1 MKATCD
7 IELRQAESKEKV
19 THMKNIIEVELKTR
33 KVDFS
38 KCRTDILAVGLFSDA
53 KELDKLNKELNK
65 KLDGAIDR
73 LRKLGDFKAKEG
85 TNSIVYGNS
94 ETGAKRILL
103 VGLGEKKKAT
113 LDTVRNAAANAAK
126 TSVELKA
133 KTISLAL
140 HNAFG
145 GKLELSA
152 MGQACGEG
160 AYFGSYKYDEFV
172 TENENGRLGSLK
184 VVLVDP
190 DSKKIQKLKKGLST
204 GNAIGKAQSYA
215 RTLANRPANVVTPVK
230 IAAAAKELA
239 RGSKSLSCTVFDE
252 KQMAANR
259 MGGVLAV
266 GSGSQNKPRFIILK
280 YTPPGK
286 TAGKLPTIALVGKA
300 ITFDSGGIS
309 IKPSANMDEMK
320 LDKSGG
326 IAVLGAMKALA
337 ELAPPVN
344 VFGIVPSAENM
355 PSGSSYRPG
364 DIIKTFSGKTVEV
377 QNTDAEG
384 RMILCDGISYAVKQK
399 CDIIIDIATLT
410 GACVVALGK
419 YMAALM
425 GSDDGVIKDLQ
436 KAAAASGEK
445 VWPMPSSEEYA
456 KEMKSKIADL
466 KNIGSRWGGACTA
479 AAFLRQFAGDTKWA
493 HLDIAGVWSFEKAT
507 EFTSEGASAFGVR
520 LLTTY
525 VIGIKNNKK

>member
-1 MKATCD
+1 MKD
-7 IELRQAESKEKV
+7 I
-19 THMKNIIEVELKTR
+19 IDVELKTQ

-38 KCRTDILAVGLFSDA
+38 KSKTDILAVGLFSDT
-53 KELDKLNKELNK
+53 KELDKLNKELNS
-65 KLDGAIDR
+65 KLNGAINQ
-73 LRKLGDFKAKEG
+73 LMELGDFKGKNG
-85 TNSIVYGNS
+85 TSTIVYGNDK
-94 ETGAKRILL
+94 TGAKRILL
-103 VGLGEKKKAT
+103 IGLGEKKKAT

-126 TSVELKA
+126 MSVELKA
-133 KTISLAL
+133 KTMSLAL
-140 HNAFG
+140 HKAFG
-145 GKLELSA
+145 GQFDLSA

-160 AYFGSYKYDEFV
+160 TYFGSYRYDEFI

-184 VVLVDP
+184 VELI
-190 DSKKIQKLKKGLST
+190 DSDSAKLKKLKKGLSC
-204 GNAIGKAQSYA
+204 GIAIGRAQSYA
-215 RTLANRPANVVTPVK
+215 RTLANRPANVITPVEL
-230 IAAAAKELA
+230 AAAAKELA
-239 RGSKSLSCTVFDE
+239 RGSKRLSCTVFDE
-252 KQMAANR
+252 KQMAAKG

-286 TAGKLPTIALVGKA
+286 AASTLPTVALVGKA

-355 PSGSSYRPG
+355 PSGTSYRPG
-364 DIIKTFSGKTVEV
+364 DIINTFSGKTVEV

-384 RMILCDGISYAVKQK
+384 RMILCDAISYAVKQK

-419 YMAALM
+419 YMAGLM
-425 GSDDGVIKDLQ
+425 GNDNELIKDLQ
-436 KAAAASGEK
+436 KASEASGEK
-445 VWPMPSSEEYA
+445 VWPMPSGEEYA

-466 KNIGSRWGGACTA
+466 KNIGNRWGGACTA
-479 AAFLRQFAGDTKWA
+479 AAFLRQFVGDTKWA
-493 HLDIAGVWSFEKAT
+493 HLDIAGVWNFEKAT

-525 VIGIKNNKK
+525 VIGLKNKKK

>member
-1 MKATCD
+1 MKD
-7 IELRQAESKEKV
+7 
-19 THMKNIIEVELKTR
+19 IIEVKLKTQ
-33 KVDFS
+33 KAAFS
-38 KCRTDILAVGLFSDA
+38 KCKTDILAVGLFSDA
-53 KELDKLNKELNK
+53 KKPDKLNKELNS
-65 KLDGAIDR
+65 KLNGAIDR
-73 LRKLGDFKAKEG
+73 LIELGDFKAKEG
-85 TNSIVYGNS
+85 TSAVVYGNGQ
-94 ETGAKRILL
+94 TGAKRILL
-103 VGLGEKKKAT
+103 VGLGEKKKVT
-113 LDTVRNAAANAAK
+113 LDTVRNAAAHAAK

-133 KTISLAL
+133 KTMSLAL
-140 HNAFG
+140 HRAFG
-145 GKLELSA
+145 GRFDLSA
-152 MGQACGEG
+152 TGQALGEG
-160 AYFGSYKYDEFV
+160 VYFGSYRYDEFI

-184 VVLVDP
+184 VELVDP
-190 DSKKIQKLKKGLST
+190 DPVKIKKLKQGLSN
-204 GNAIGKAQSYA
+204 GIAIGKAQSYA
-215 RTLANRPANVVTPVK
+215 RTLANRPANVVTPVEV
-230 IAAAAKELA
+230 AAAAKEIA
-239 RGSKSLSCTVFDE
+239 RGSKRLSCTVFDE
-252 KQMAANR
+252 KQMTAKG

-266 GSGSQNKPRFIILK
+266 GSGSKNKPRFIILK
-280 YTPPGK
+280 YNPPGK
-286 TAGKLPTIALVGKA
+286 AASNLPTVALVGKA

-355 PSGSSYRPG
+355 PSGTSYRPG
-364 DIIKTFSGKTVEV
+364 DIINTFSGKTVEV

-384 RMILCDGISYAVKQK
+384 RMILCDAISYAVKQK

-419 YMAALM
+419 YMAGLM
-425 GSDDGVIKDLQ
+425 GSDDALVKDLQ
-436 KAAAASGEK
+436 KASVASGEK

-525 VIGIKNNKK
+525 VISLKNKNK